1 MKLREWMNNNSAL
14 VTVIAVVVLIGALF
28 FLVQS
33 MRTPKATIRPM
44 WFYCLQEERLFLAE
58 AGSIAPIESP
68 WGAEA
73 VQAIV
78 HFCGDC
84 DEEPTIRYLLK
95 YTDQSKA
102 EQEKQRKLMEEKGAK
117 PTMYMD
123 PFMRMTGQL
132 VSAHDEIEW
141 LNTIDQRAGA
151 LLSQMAE
158 CDDGSKPIYS
168 CFPKR
173 FNNP

>member
-78 HFCGDC
+78 YFCGDC

-95 YTDQSKA
+95 YTEQSKA

-123 PFMRMTGQL
+123 PFMRSPGGQL
-132 VSAHDEIEW
+132 FSAVDEVEW
-141 LNTIDQRAGA
+141 IDSFDPRAGA
-151 LLSQMAE
+151 LLKVMPE

-173 FNNP
+173 FNP